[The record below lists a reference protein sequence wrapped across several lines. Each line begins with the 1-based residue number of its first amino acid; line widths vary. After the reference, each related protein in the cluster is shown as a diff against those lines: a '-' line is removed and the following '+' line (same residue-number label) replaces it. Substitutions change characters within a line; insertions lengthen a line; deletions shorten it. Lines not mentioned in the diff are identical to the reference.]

1 MKKFFKIV
9 GIVILVLIVVV
20 LVAGLIAPKK
30 YHLERE
36 ISINA
41 PREKIWPQVSSL
53 PNTHK
58 WNPWSEQD
66 PNIKVSFEGQEGA
79 VGSVYKWESKEVG
92 TGNQTITKL
101 DQPGRVES
109 RIHFIKPFEGEA
121 DVFIDL
127 QETGNA
133 TKVTWGFNTEYAY
146 PMNAMLLVMNMDKMM
161 GDAYDKGLANLK
173 RISESN

>member
-9 GIVILVLIVVV
+9 GIIILVLIVVV

-36 ISINA
+36 ITINA
-41 PREKIWPQVSSL
+41 PREKVWPQVSSL

-58 WNPWSEQD
+58 WNPWVEQD
-66 PNIKVSFEGQEGA
+66 PNIKVSFEGQEGT
-79 VGSVYKWESKEVG
+79 VGSGYKWESEKVG
-92 TGNQTITKL
+92 TGHQTITKL
-101 DQPGRVES
+101 EQPGRVES
-109 RIHFIKPFEGEA
+109 HIHFIKPFEGEA

-127 QETGNA
+127 KEAGNA
-133 TKVTWGFNTEYAY
+133 TKVTWGFSTEYSY

-161 GDAYDKGLANLK
+161 GEAYDKGLANLK